1 MLKRFDVTNYKNF
14 EKQITVDFSKIGGYQ
29 FNQECITNSNIGK
42 MLIYGRNATGKTNLG
57 RAILD
62 IANIGLGMI
71 DSRNPSGIFLNADS
85 EQRYAEFKYTFQFD
99 NDEILYS
106 YKRISESQ
114 LLDEKLEINGKT
126 AFYYN
131 FETKE
136 NQFDNLTFL
145 DADTAI
151 TDRYLNSMENLELEE
166 NGMRRTLPFLRWL
179 INNTALQSG
188 SILLKL
194 DDYIKGMGMI
204 ASGMSTGPR
213 LRQFYESF
221 YDMLS
226 LDDNLQDFED
236 FLNMMGVECKLKLIL
251 LPDGQ
256 KELYFV
262 HNKPVPFVGT
272 ASSGTI
278 SLMNLYK
285 RLMFGKKASL
295 LYIDEFDAFYHYEMS
310 ENVVRFFKK
319 KYADCQIIMTTHN
332 TNLMTNKLMRP
343 DCLFIL
349 SGKGTL
355 TALCDATPRELREG
369 HNLEKLYIS
378 GEFERYE

>member
-179 INNTALQSG
+179 INNTALQSD

-251 LPDGQ
+251 LPDGR